1 MKYILVVLITA
12 LINIVNAQEKYWV
25 SYKDKSA
32 SNFSIENPE
41 AFMSKNALAR
51 RTKHNIKISHT
62 DIPVCKAYTNTISAL
77 GVEVNKSSN
86 WLNGSLLYVVD
97 NSQISLI
104 EGLGFVKSIQRLSI
118 TKTKIAKNKFNLTS
132 TPINNTEDDY
142 GDGLNQ
148 IQMLAGNSL
157 HDLDFRGK
165 GIEIAIMD
173 NGFPSLD
180 TNRFYQKAYQ
190 EGRIRVGYDFVN
202 DNDTVFDNNNGNHGN
217 YVISTMVSDIKE
229 EMIGTAPDATY
240 YLFSTEDNYNEGL
253 PEEYNW
259 AMAAEM
265 ADSLMGENAII
276 STSLGYSNDFD
287 IDSTSHTYQDMDGN
301 TTPITIAADLAAAKG
316 FLVINS
322 AGNSGSDPWHYITA
336 PSDGDSVLCIG
347 AVGPNRDLA
356 AFSSRGP
363 AFDGDVKPN
372 VCAQGLAAVGIN
384 VFEQIVR
391 INGTSFS
398 CPITAGMAACLWQ
411 AFPEKSNMEI
421 FYAIEKSA
429 HLFSNPN
436 DDYGYGIPN
445 FKLSYLYLLNT
456 NIPENE
462 MVIFPNPVSNA
473 INFILKNKDLDTEYK
488 AEIYN
493 LNGELMKSQFFT
505 KNEALNIYIFED
517 VSMLSSGTY
526 FLSVRTNKDNFQS
539 KFIKR

>member
-190 EGRIRVGYDFVN
+190 HNRRRI
-202 DNDTVFDNNNGNHGN
+202 
-217 YVISTMVSDIKE
+217 
-229 EMIGTAPDATY
+229 
-240 YLFSTEDNYNEGL
+240 L
-253 PEEYNW
+253 
-259 AMAAEM
+259 
-265 ADSLMGENAII
+265 
-276 STSLGYSNDFD
+276 
-287 IDSTSHTYQDMDGN
+287 
-301 TTPITIAADLAAAKG
+301 TT
-316 FLVINS
+316 F
-322 AGNSGSDPWHYITA
+322 
-336 PSDGDSVLCIG
+336 
-347 AVGPNRDLA
+347 
-356 AFSSRGP
+356 
-363 AFDGDVKPN
+363 
-372 VCAQGLAAVGIN
+372 
-384 VFEQIVR
+384 
-391 INGTSFS
+391 
-398 CPITAGMAACLWQ
+398 M
-411 AFPEKSNMEI
+411 
-421 FYAIEKSA
+421 
-429 HLFSNPN
+429 
-436 DDYGYGIPN
+436 
-445 FKLSYLYLLNT
+445 
-456 NIPENE
+456 
-462 MVIFPNPVSNA
+462 
-473 INFILKNKDLDTEYK
+473 
-488 AEIYN
+488 
-493 LNGELMKSQFFT
+493 
-505 KNEALNIYIFED
+505 
-517 VSMLSSGTY
+517 
-526 FLSVRTNKDNFQS
+526 
-539 KFIKR
+539 

>member
-1 MKYILVVLITA
+1 MRYILVLLITA

-25 SYKDKSA
+25 SYKDKAA

-51 RTKHNIKISHT
+51 RTKHHIKISDT

-86 WLNGSLLYVVD
+86 WLNGSLVYIAD
-97 NSQISLI
+97 NSKVSLI
-104 EGLGFVKSIQRLSI
+104 EGLEFVKSIQGLSI
-118 TKTKIAKNKFNLTS
+118 TKTKIAKNKFNLIS
-132 TPINNTEDDY
+132 TRINKTEYDY

-148 IQMLAGNSL
+148 IKMLAGNSL

-173 NGFPSLD
+173 NGFPNVN

-202 DNDTVFDNNNGNHGN
+202 DNDTVFDNTNGNHGN

-384 VFEQIVR
+384 AFGQIVR

-462 MVIFPNPVSNA
+462 MVIFPNPVTNA

-526 FLSVRTNKDNFQS
+526 FLSIRTKKDNFQS
-539 KFIKR
+539 KFIKK